1 MHYLEK
7 MNESNKSVLLKS
19 LNVIS
24 NFPENVHLVNS
35 PTEFLEIH
43 NRNLKMLSELGF
55 ERKSDFIQK
64 LINKYP
70 NLSVLE
76 LELYISNQKKEK
88 SLLSIVAG
96 GLIDSIIN
104 LIKNKGISFTQ
115 VKNKLNET
123 KLLNDKMSKIIED
136 PIFEELYKNNA

>member
-1 MHYLEK
+1 
-7 MNESNKSVLLKS
+7 MNESNKNVLLKS

-35 PTEFLEIH
+35 PNEFLEIH
-43 NRNLKMLSELGF
+43 NRNLKMLSELCL
-55 ERKSDFIQK
+55 ERKSDFIQN

-70 NLSVLE
+70 NLSITE

-88 SLLSIVAG
+88 SLLSVVAG
-96 GLIDSIIN
+96 GLIDTIFNLVKSKGVSLTQIESKLDEIKSIN
-104 LIKNKGISFTQ
+104 N
-115 VKNKLNET
+115 
-123 KLLNDKMSKIIED
+123 KMSKIVEE

>member
-1 MHYLEK
+1 
-7 MNESNKSVLLKS
+7 MNESNKNVLLKS

-35 PTEFLEIH
+35 PNEFLEIH
-43 NRNLKMLSELGF
+43 NRNLKMLSELCL
-55 ERKSDFIQK
+55 ERKSDFIQN

-70 NLSVLE
+70 NLSITE

-88 SLLSIVAG
+88 SLLSVVAG
-96 GLIDSIIN
+96 GLIDTIFNLVKSKGVSLTQIKSKLDEIKSIN
-104 LIKNKGISFTQ
+104 N
-115 VKNKLNET
+115 
-123 KLLNDKMSKIIED
+123 KMSKIVEE